1 MNEKLDLINRLTA
14 LPEEISSL
22 QIKALTQSDLIQE
35 ISEKI
40 LARESEIKAE
50 INAAIDEN
58 GKKLYSNEE
67 ARKIAFITDSK
78 DDQTLSDLYAENK
91 SASRDLDLTRI
102 VIESKSNAQRNIRSI
117 LAVIGDVS
125 V

>member
-78 DDQTLSDLYAENK
+78 DDQTLSDLYAEKK

>member
-1 MNEKLDLINRLTA
+1 MNEKLDLINRLTT

-35 ISEKI
+35 ISERI

-78 DDQTLSDLYAENK
+78 DDQTLSDLYAEKK

>member
-1 MNEKLDLINRLTA
+1 MNEKLDLINRLA
-14 LPEEISSL
+14 GLPEEISSL

-78 DDQTLSDLYAENK
+78 DDQTLSDLYAEKK

>member
-78 DDQTLSDLYAENK
+78 DDKTLSDLYAEKK